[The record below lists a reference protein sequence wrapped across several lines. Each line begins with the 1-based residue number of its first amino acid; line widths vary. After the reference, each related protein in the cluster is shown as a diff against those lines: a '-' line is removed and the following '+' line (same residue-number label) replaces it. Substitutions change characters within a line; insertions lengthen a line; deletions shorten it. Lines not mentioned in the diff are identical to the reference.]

1 MPRLVEE
8 RGTVAGSYHISLS
21 DQVAT
26 LDGYPLAGDTDEGFA
41 DALKQLSREA
51 AAMPEDHHLVV
62 RVVDDRPAGYKPARA
77 RLYGGQSLEPADFP
91 RKDRPMGM
99 AGIPVVQ
106 APASSPLVPAPPPAE
121 TPVEAARPQH
131 RQEGPSAG
139 AGGVSGAATDYR
151 WPDPVTL
158 PPSIAPK
165 QRRSYPSQAARPASS
180 GASPAAPSTSL
191 PQEAPGA
198 AEGVSQD
205 VVTQRRPQPVQ
216 APETVSGAE
225 VLSAEETVSSSPARG
240 DHGDISDLF
249 SNAAVPVGRRR
260 RRQRKDLRVP
270 ARAPEPVQT
279 EEKTTT
285 GPVVRHQEHVI
296 PPRSRSKSPR
306 QPKEPPAAFLP
317 ITKDPRSLRQRLHGT
332 GAPLVPDARTHRLAV
347 LPQSL
352 SLAPLEDLAMRP
364 LTPQEKATIS
374 ETCGDEFQLHVP
386 RIPAVHYQEP
396 DKTRPRARG
405 RERSRVR
412 RRREWTRR
420 RVMRWGATALVA
432 VGVVGAMVWPW
443 VVERDFTAVC
453 VDRRTGFRAEQG
465 QCGQEAAPRGG
476 DYYEVRYWRADDA
489 GLPGVGAAV
498 DGERSWPV
506 GRGRVV
512 TPEGQAVEAPGAS
525 R

>member
-26 LDGYPLAGDTDEGFA
+26 LDGYPLAGDAEEGFA
-41 DALKQLSREA
+41 DALRQLSREA

-62 RVVDDRPAGYKPARA
+62 RVADDRPAGYKPARA

-91 RKDRPMGM
+91 RKNRPMGM
-99 AGIPVVQ
+99 AGIPVVR
-106 APASSPLVPAPPPAE
+106 AGDPSPLVPPPAPAQ
-121 TPVEAARPQH
+121 TPAEAARPQR
-131 RQEGPSAG
+131 RQEGPSTG
-139 AGGVSGAATDYR
+139 AGGVSGAAADYR

-165 QRRSYPSQAARPASS
+165 QRRSYPAQAAQPAPSPASPPT
-180 GASPAAPSTSL
+180 PATSL
-191 PQEAPGA
+191 PQGAPDA
-198 AEGVSQD
+198 AEEASQD
-205 VVTQRRPQPVQ
+205 GVTQRRPQPVQ

-225 VLSAEETVSSSPARG
+225 VLAAEEADSSGPARG

-249 SNAAVPVGRRR
+249 SNAAAPVGRRR
-260 RRQRKDLRVP
+260 RRRRKDLRVP

-285 GPVVRHQEHVI
+285 GPVVRHQEHVA
-296 PPRSRSKSPR
+296 PPRSRSKSLR

-317 ITKDPRSLRQRLHGT
+317 IAKDPRSLRQRLHGT

-352 SLAPLEDLAMRP
+352 SLAPPEDLAMRP
-364 LTPQEKATIS
+364 LTPQEKAAIS
-374 ETCGDEFQLHVP
+374 ETFGDEFQLHVP

-465 QCGQEAAPRGG
+465 QCGQEGSGA
-476 DYYEVRYWRADDA
+476 YYEVRYWRADDA

-506 GRGRVV
+506 GRVRVV
-512 TPEGQAVEAPGAS
+512 TPDGQSVEAPGAS

>member
-26 LDGYPLAGDTDEGFA
+26 LDGYPLAGDAEEGFA
-41 DALKQLSREA
+41 DALRQLSREA

-62 RVVDDRPAGYKPARA
+62 RVADDRPAGYKPARA

-99 AGIPVVQ
+99 AGIPVVR
-106 APASSPLVPAPPPAE
+106 AGDPSALVPPPAPAQ
-121 TPVEAARPQH
+121 TPAEAARPQR
-131 RQEGPSAG
+131 RQEGPSDG
-139 AGGVSGAATDYR
+139 AGGVSGAAADYR

-158 PPSIAPK
+158 PPSIVPK
-165 QRRSYPSQAARPASS
+165 QRRSYPAQAAQPAPSPASPPT
-180 GASPAAPSTSL
+180 PATSL
-191 PQEAPGA
+191 PQGAPDA
-198 AEGVSQD
+198 AEGAASQD
-205 VVTQRRPQPVQ
+205 GVTQRRPQPVQ
-216 APETVSGAE
+216 APETVSGAD
-225 VLSAEETVSSSPARG
+225 VLAAEEAVSSGPARG

-249 SNAAVPVGRRR
+249 SNAAAPVGRRR
-260 RRQRKDLRVP
+260 RRRRKDLRVP

-285 GPVVRHQEHVI
+285 GPVVRHQEHVA
-296 PPRSRSKSPR
+296 PPRSRSKSLR

-317 ITKDPRSLRQRLHGT
+317 ISKDPRSLRQRLHGT

-352 SLAPLEDLAMRP
+352 SLAPPEDLAMRP
-364 LTPQEKATIS
+364 LTPQEKAAIS
-374 ETCGDEFQLHVP
+374 ETFGDEFQLHVP

-420 RVMRWGATALVA
+420 RGLRWGATALVG

-465 QCGQEAAPRGG
+465 QCGQEGAG
-476 DYYEVRYWRADDA
+476 DYYEVRYWRGDDA

-506 GRGRVV
+506 GRVRVV
-512 TPEGQAVEAPGAS
+512 TPDGQSVEAPGAS

>member
-1 MPRLVEE
+1 M
-8 RGTVAGSYHISLS
+8 AGSYHISLS

-26 LDGYPLAGDTDEGFA
+26 LDGYPLAGDAEEGFA
-41 DALKQLSREA
+41 DALRQLSREA
-51 AAMPEDHHLVV
+51 AAMPEDHYLVV
-62 RVVDDRPAGYKPARA
+62 RVADDRLAGYKPARA

-91 RKDRPMGM
+91 RKNRPMGM
-99 AGIPVVQ
+99 AGIPVVR
-106 APASSPLVPAPPPAE
+106 AGDPSPLVPPPA
-121 TPVEAARPQH
+121 PAEAARPQR

-139 AGGVSGAATDYR
+139 AGGASGAAADYR
-151 WPDPVTL
+151 WPAPVTL

-165 QRRSYPSQAARPASS
+165 QRRSYPAQAAQPAPSPAS
-180 GASPAAPSTSL
+180 PPAPSTSL
-191 PQEAPGA
+191 PQGAPGA
-198 AEGVSQD
+198 AEGASQD

-225 VLSAEETVSSSPARG
+225 VLVAEEADSSGPARG

-249 SNAAVPVGRRR
+249 SNAATPVGRRR
-260 RRQRKDLRVP
+260 RRRRKDLRVP

-285 GPVVRHQEHVI
+285 GPVVVRHQEHVA
-296 PPRSRSKSPR
+296 PPRSRSKSLR

-317 ITKDPRSLRQRLHGT
+317 IAKDPRSLRQRLHGT

-352 SLAPLEDLAMRP
+352 SLAPPEDLAMRP
-364 LTPQEKATIS
+364 LTPQEKAAIS
-374 ETCGDEFQLHVP
+374 ETFGDDFQLHVP

-465 QCGQEAAPRGG
+465 QCGQEGSG

-506 GRGRVV
+506 GRVRVV
-512 TPEGQAVEAPGAS
+512 TPDGQSVEAPGAS

>member
-8 RGTVAGSYHISLS
+8 RGIVAGSYHISLS

-26 LDGYPLAGDTDEGFA
+26 LDGYPLAGDAEEGFA
-41 DALKQLSREA
+41 DALRQLSREA

-62 RVVDDRPAGYKPARA
+62 RVADDRPAGYKPARA

-106 APASSPLVPAPPPAE
+106 APASSALVPPPAQAE
-121 TPVEAARPQH
+121 TLAEAARRQR
-131 RQEGPSAG
+131 RQEGPSDG
-139 AGGVSGAATDYR
+139 AGKASEVAADYR

-165 QRRSYPSQAARPASS
+165 QRRSYPSQAAQPAPSP
-180 GASPAAPSTSL
+180 ASPAAPSTSL
-191 PQEAPGA
+191 PQGAPGA
-198 AEGVSQD
+198 AEGASQD
-205 VVTQRRPQPVQ
+205 GATQRRPQPVQ
-216 APETVSGAE
+216 APETVSGSD
-225 VLSAEETVSSSPARG
+225 VLSTEEAVSRGPARG

-260 RRQRKDLRVP
+260 RRRRKDLRVP
-270 ARAPEPVQT
+270 SRAPEPVQT

-285 GPVVRHQEHVI
+285 GPVVRHQEHVA
-296 PPRSRSKSPR
+296 PSRSRSKSLR

-317 ITKDPRSLRQRLHGT
+317 VTKDPRSLRQRLHGT
-332 GAPLVPDARTHRLAV
+332 GAALVPDARTHRLAV

-364 LTPQEKATIS
+364 LTPQEKAAIS
-374 ETCGDEFQLHVP
+374 ETFGDEFQLHVP

-405 RERSRVR
+405 RERGRVR

-465 QCGQEAAPRGG
+465 QCGQEGAG

-506 GRGRVV
+506 GRVRVV
-512 TPEGQAVEAPGAS
+512 TPDGQSVEAPGAS

>member
-26 LDGYPLAGDTDEGFA
+26 LDGYPLAGDAEEGFA
-41 DALKQLSREA
+41 DALRQLSREA
-51 AAMPEDHHLVV
+51 AAIPEDHHLVV
-62 RVVDDRPAGYKPARA
+62 RVADDRPAGYKPARA

-91 RKDRPMGM
+91 RKNRPMGM
-99 AGIPVVQ
+99 AGIPVVR
-106 APASSPLVPAPPPAE
+106 AGDPSPLVPPPAPAE
-121 TPVEAARPQH
+121 TPAEAARPQR

-139 AGGVSGAATDYR
+139 AGGASGAAADYR

-165 QRRSYPSQAARPASS
+165 QRRSYPAQAAQPAPSPASP
-180 GASPAAPSTSL
+180 PAPTTSL
-191 PQEAPGA
+191 PQGAPDA
-198 AEGVSQD
+198 AEGASQEG
-205 VVTQRRPQPVQ
+205 VTQRRPQPVQ

-225 VLSAEETVSSSPARG
+225 VLVAEEADSSGPARG

-249 SNAAVPVGRRR
+249 SNAAAPVGRRR
-260 RRQRKDLRVP
+260 RRKNLRVP
-270 ARAPEPVQT
+270 ARAQEPVQT

-285 GPVVRHQEHVI
+285 GPVVRHQEHVA
-296 PPRSRSKSPR
+296 PPRSRSKSLR

-317 ITKDPRSLRQRLHGT
+317 IAKDPRSLRQRLHGT

-352 SLAPLEDLAMRP
+352 SLAPPEDLAMRP
-364 LTPQEKATIS
+364 LTPQEKAAIS
-374 ETCGDEFQLHVP
+374 ETFGDEFQLHVP

-465 QCGQEAAPRGG
+465 QCGQEGSG

-506 GRGRVV
+506 GRVRVV
-512 TPEGQAVEAPGAS
+512 TPDGQAVEAPGAS

>member
-1 MPRLVEE
+1 
-8 RGTVAGSYHISLS
+8 
-21 DQVAT
+21 
-26 LDGYPLAGDTDEGFA
+26 
-41 DALKQLSREA
+41 
-51 AAMPEDHHLVV
+51 MPEGHHLVV
-62 RVVDDRPAGYKPARA
+62 RVADDRPAGYKPARA

-99 AGIPVVQ
+99 AGIPVVR
-106 APASSPLVPAPPPAE
+106 AGDPSPLVPPPAPAE
-121 TPVEAARPQH
+121 TPVEAARPQR
-131 RQEGPSAG
+131 RQEGPSTG
-139 AGGVSGAATDYR
+139 AGGVSVAAVDYR

-165 QRRSYPSQAARPASS
+165 QRRSYPAQAARPASS
-180 GASPAAPSTSL
+180 AASPPAPATSLSQGAS
-191 PQEAPGA
+191 GA
-198 AEGVSQD
+198 AEGASQD
-205 VVTQRRPQPVQ
+205 GVTQRRPQPVQ

-225 VLSAEETVSSSPARG
+225 VLAAEEAVSSGPARG

-249 SNAAVPVGRRR
+249 SNAVAPVGRRR
-260 RRQRKDLRVP
+260 RRRRKDLRVP

-285 GPVVRHQEHVI
+285 GPVRHQEHVA
-296 PPRSRSKSPR
+296 PPRSRNKSLR

-317 ITKDPRSLRQRLHGT
+317 IAKDPRSLRQRLHGT

-352 SLAPLEDLAMRP
+352 SLAPPEDLAMRP
-364 LTPQEKATIS
+364 LTPQEKAAIS
-374 ETCGDEFQLHVP
+374 ETFGDEFQLHVP

-465 QCGQEAAPRGG
+465 QCGQEGSGA
-476 DYYEVRYWRADDA
+476 YYEVRYWRADDA

-506 GRGRVV
+506 GRVRVV
-512 TPEGQAVEAPGAS
+512 TPDGQSVEAPGAS

>member
-1 MPRLVEE
+1 
-8 RGTVAGSYHISLS
+8 
-21 DQVAT
+21 
-26 LDGYPLAGDTDEGFA
+26 
-41 DALKQLSREA
+41 
-51 AAMPEDHHLVV
+51 
-62 RVVDDRPAGYKPARA
+62 
-77 RLYGGQSLEPADFP
+77 
-91 RKDRPMGM
+91 MGM
-99 AGIPVVQ
+99 AGIPVVR
-106 APASSPLVPAPPPAE
+106 AGDPSPLVPPPAPAQ
-121 TPVEAARPQH
+121 TPVEAARPQR
-131 RQEGPSAG
+131 RQEGPSTG
-139 AGGVSGAATDYR
+139 AGGVSGAAADYR

-165 QRRSYPSQAARPASS
+165 QRRSYPAQAAQPASS
-180 GASPAAPSTSL
+180 AASPPAPSTSL
-191 PQEAPGA
+191 PQGAPDA
-198 AEGVSQD
+198 AEGASQD

-216 APETVSGAE
+216 APETASGAE
-225 VLSAEETVSSSPARG
+225 ALAAEEAVSSGPARG

-249 SNAAVPVGRRR
+249 SNAAAPVGRRR
-260 RRQRKDLRVP
+260 RRRRKDLRVP

-285 GPVVRHQEHVI
+285 GPVVRHQEHVA
-296 PPRSRSKSPR
+296 PPRSRSKSLR

-317 ITKDPRSLRQRLHGT
+317 IAKDPRSLRQRLHGT
-332 GAPLVPDARTHRLAV
+332 GAALVPDARTHRLAV

-352 SLAPLEDLAMRP
+352 SLAPPEDLAMRP
-364 LTPQEKATIS
+364 LTPQEKAAIS
-374 ETCGDEFQLHVP
+374 ETFGDEFQLHVP

-465 QCGQEAAPRGG
+465 QCGQEGAG

-506 GRGRVV
+506 GRVRVV
-512 TPEGQAVEAPGAS
+512 TPDGQSVEAPGAS

>member
-1 MPRLVEE
+1 
-8 RGTVAGSYHISLS
+8 
-21 DQVAT
+21 
-26 LDGYPLAGDTDEGFA
+26 
-41 DALKQLSREA
+41 
-51 AAMPEDHHLVV
+51 
-62 RVVDDRPAGYKPARA
+62 
-77 RLYGGQSLEPADFP
+77 
-91 RKDRPMGM
+91 MGM
-99 AGIPVVQ
+99 AGIPVVR
-106 APASSPLVPAPPPAE
+106 AGDPSPLVPPPAPAQ
-121 TPVEAARPQH
+121 TPAEAARPQR

-139 AGGVSGAATDYR
+139 AGGVSGVSADYR

-165 QRRSYPSQAARPASS
+165 QRRSYPAQAARPASS
-180 GASPAAPSTSL
+180 AASPPAPSTSL
-191 PQEAPGA
+191 SQGAAGA
-198 AEGVSQD
+198 AEGASQD
-205 VVTQRRPQPVQ
+205 GVTQRRPQPVQ

-225 VLSAEETVSSSPARG
+225 VLVAEEAVSSGPARG

-249 SNAAVPVGRRR
+249 SNAAAPVGRRR
-260 RRQRKDLRVP
+260 RRRRKDLRVP

-285 GPVVRHQEHVI
+285 GPVVRHQEHVA
-296 PPRSRSKSPR
+296 PPRSRSKSLR

-317 ITKDPRSLRQRLHGT
+317 IAKDPRSLRQRLHGT

-364 LTPQEKATIS
+364 LTPQEKAAIS
-374 ETCGDEFQLHVP
+374 ETFGDEFQLHVP

-465 QCGQEAAPRGG
+465 QCGQEGAG

-506 GRGRVV
+506 GRVRVV
-512 TPEGQAVEAPGAS
+512 TPDGQSVEAPGAS

>member
-1 MPRLVEE
+1 M
-8 RGTVAGSYHISLS
+8 AGSYHISLS

-26 LDGYPLAGDTDEGFA
+26 LDGYPLAGDAEEGFA
-41 DALKQLSREA
+41 DALRQLSREA
-51 AAMPEDHHLVV
+51 AAMPGDHHLVV
-62 RVVDDRPAGYKPARA
+62 RVVDDRPAGFKLARA

-99 AGIPVVQ
+99 VGIPVVR
-106 APASSPLVPAPPPAE
+106 AGDPSPLVPPPAPAQ
-121 TPVEAARPQH
+121 TPAEAARPQR

-139 AGGVSGAATDYR
+139 AGGVSGAAADYR

-165 QRRSYPSQAARPASS
+165 QRRSYPAQAARPASS
-180 GASPAAPSTSL
+180 AASPPAPSTSL
-191 PQEAPGA
+191 SQGASGA
-198 AEGVSQD
+198 AEGASQD
-205 VVTQRRPQPVQ
+205 GVTQRRPQPVQ

-225 VLSAEETVSSSPARG
+225 VLVAEEAVSSGPARG

-249 SNAAVPVGRRR
+249 SNAVAPVGRRR
-260 RRQRKDLRVP
+260 RRKDLRVP

-285 GPVVRHQEHVI
+285 GPVVRQQEHVA
-296 PPRSRSKSPR
+296 PPRSRSKSLR

-317 ITKDPRSLRQRLHGT
+317 IAKDPRSLRQRLHGT

-364 LTPQEKATIS
+364 LTPQEKAAIS
-374 ETCGDEFQLHVP
+374 ETFGDEFQLHVP

-420 RVMRWGATALVA
+420 RVMRWGAC
-432 VGVVGAMVWPW
+432 GAGAVWP
-443 VVERDFTAVC
+443 
-453 VDRRTGFRAEQG
+453 
-465 QCGQEAAPRGG
+465 GG
-476 DYYEVRYWRADDA
+476 GW
-489 GLPGVGAAV
+489 
-498 DGERSWPV
+498 
-506 GRGRVV
+506 
-512 TPEGQAVEAPGAS
+512 
-525 R
+525 